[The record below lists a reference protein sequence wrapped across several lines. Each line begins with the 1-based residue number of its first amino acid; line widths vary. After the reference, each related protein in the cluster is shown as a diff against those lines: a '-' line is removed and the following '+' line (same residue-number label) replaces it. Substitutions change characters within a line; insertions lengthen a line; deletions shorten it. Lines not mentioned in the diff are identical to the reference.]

1 MQGSPAFDGGP
12 AEPITA
18 LTAIAQ
24 HTKHVGL
31 IATASTTFY
40 DPYNLARLLA
50 SLDQASDGRAGYN
63 AVTSVVDQ
71 FALNYSLTQPSRSRG
86 ALSHGPTNSSTF
98 CGRCGTT
105 GSCAATPTAGPGSMP
120 SRSTTTATSFR

>member
-1 MQGSPAFDGGP
+1 MFTALFVGDIPGLQGSPAFDGGP

-18 LTAIAQ
+18 LTAISQ

-50 SLDQASDGRAGYN
+50 S
-63 AVTSVVDQ
+63 
-71 FALNYSLTQPSRSRG
+71 
-86 ALSHGPTNSSTF
+86 ST
-98 CGRCGTT
+98 RP
-105 GSCAATPTAGPGSMP
+105 PTAAPATTP
-120 SRSTTTATSFR
+120 SPR